1 MEVGV
6 YKVYLWN
13 GKDLFLEAPN
23 GSFIV
28 KSFSELSEEMRER
41 LNSDVEGEIADREVE
56 VDIKGRLVPVLT
68 LAEIAADRLK
78 KQEIAKVRGDIAAIE
93 AAGENIPDYAMVKL
107 KALRKKLATLIP
119 RGDPTAVTQEQQR
132 ANESI
137 IREDFDV
144 KKSGYR

>member
-1 MEVGV
+1 MI
-6 YKVYLWN
+6 YKVFQYN
-13 GKDLFLEAPN
+13 RKDLFLQAPDESFVMRSFNEIPHEVREWLSADLDNDVKNREIEILSN
-23 GSFIV
+23 G
-28 KSFSELSEEMRER
+28 ELK
-41 LNSDVEGEIADREVE
+41 I
-56 VDIKGRLVPVLT
+56 VLT

-93 AAGENIPDYAMVKL
+93 ATGENIPDYAMVKL
-107 KALRKKLATLIP
+107 KALRKKLAALTP
-119 RGDPTAVTQEQQR
+119 VDPTAVTQEQQR

>member
-1 MEVGV
+1 MEIGV

-28 KSFSELSEEMRER
+28 KSFSELSSDLRER
-41 LNSDVEGEIADREVE
+41 LDSDRDAEVTDRHVE
-56 VDIKGRLVPVLT
+56 VDIKGQLVPVST
-68 LAEIAADRLK
+68 LAEISADRLK

-93 AAGENIPDYAMVKL
+93 AAGENIPDYAMVRL
-107 KALRKKLATLIP
+107 KALRKKLATLTP
-119 RGDPTAVTQEQQR
+119 VDPTAVTQEQQR
-132 ANESI
+132 ANDSI

-144 KKSGYR
+144 KKSERR